1 MAHILIVDDESSIR
15 ESLRG
20 ILEDEGYKISGS
32 PSGEDC
38 LDLLRKTSFDLVT
51 PKKAA
56 RKQREKQAR
65 SIVDGRSLRAK
76 GRTEQL
82 NVKVRPDIKQALA
95 DRVETEG
102 ITIADWLERMLE
114 TALRAEAA

>member
-1 MAHILIVDDESSIR
+1 MTDEEALNAEIFAEHAVR
-15 ESLRG
+15 EVMRRF
-20 ILEDEGYKISGS
+20 EGNNIAA
-32 PSGEDC
+32 
-38 LDLLRKTSFDLVT
+38 

-65 SIVDGRSLRAK
+65 SVVDGRSLRAK

-95 DRVETEG
+95 ERVEAEG
-102 ITIADWLERMLE
+102 VTIADWLERMLE
-114 TALRAEAA
+114 TALARARVST